1 MSRLKTE
8 RIMEN
13 KENKKGLEASL
24 KSLDT
29 EEWVDI
35 LFYRPIGY
43 RWALFFQ
50 RLGVHPNVVTI
61 LSIFIGVAAGVMFF
75 FDDLW
80 LNVIGMLL
88 LVWANSY
95 DSADGQLARLTGQK
109 TQWGRMLD
117 GFAGDLWFFS
127 IYFFICLRFTVAH
140 EWEVSQWS
148 IVGVWL
154 LAAFAG
160 LVCHSKQCA
169 LADYY
174 RNIHLFFLK
183 GKDGSELDNY
193 CQQRAIF
200 HNTPWKHHFWWKL
213 WLFFYGNYTHSQESM
228 TPQFQQLMGAVKE
241 KYGDEIPQ
249 GFRDEF
255 RKWSKPLMKY
265 ANILT
270 FNTRSFALFASLF
283 IGIPWLYFL
292 FEVTVMNGLFFYM
305 RSRHEALSKHL
316 YNRLM
321 KY

>member
-1 MSRLKTE
+1 MSNDK
-8 RIMEN
+8 
-13 KENKKGLEASL
+13 KKGLEASL

-29 EEWVDI
+29 EEFIDI
-35 LFYRPIGY
+35 HFYRPIGY

-50 RLGVHPNVVTI
+50 KLGVHPNVVTI
-61 LSIFIGVAAGVMFF
+61 LSIFIGVAAGVLFF

-80 LNVIGMLL
+80 LNVVGMLL
-88 LVWANSY
+88 LIWANSY

-127 IYFFICLRFTVAH
+127 IYFFICLRFTLSHDWAT
-140 EWEVSQWS
+140 ESGQ

-160 LVCHSKQCA
+160 LICHSKQCA

-183 GKDGSELDNY
+183 GKEGSELDNFR
-193 CQQRAIF
+193 QQRAIF
-200 HNTPWKHHFWWKL
+200 YDTPWKHHFWWKL
-213 WLFFYGNYTHSQESM
+213 WLFFYGNYTRSQENM
-228 TPQFQQLMGAVKE
+228 TPAFQQLMKTLKE
-241 KYGDEIPQ
+241 KYGDNMPQ
-249 GFRDEF
+249 AFRDEF
-255 RKWSKPLMKY
+255 RELSKPLMMY

-270 FNTRSFALFASLF
+270 FNTRSIALFVSLF
-283 IGIPWLYFL
+283 IGMPWLYFV
-292 FEVTVMNGLFFYM
+292 FEITVMNILFFYM
-305 RSRHEALSKHL
+305 RHRHETFSKQL

-321 KY
+321 NA